1 MAAATALSTPED
13 ANSPARR
20 TVSREDLLAAALKLI
35 GPHRSLSTLSLREVA
50 REAGIAPNSFYRQFR
65 DMDELAVA
73 LIDAAG
79 RSLRTIIGEA
89 RQRATST
96 ATSVVR
102 VSVETFMEQLRAD
115 DKLLHV
121 LLREGAVG
129 SDDFKH
135 AVEREL
141 HYFEEE
147 LQHDLVR
154 LAALDGAV
162 LHAPELVAKAIT
174 RLVFAMGAT
183 AMDLPPEKDPELV
196 EQISTMIR
204 MIIVGA
210 HPRRIP
216 PRLIEIPWAGSF
228 RRKGSWSASPT
239 PWSLPRR
246 RRAGE
251 LGRHHRT
258 ALRTGSLGIFHAPFT
273 AASRTL
279 NYSDRA
285 LHSVW

>member
-102 VSVETFMEQLRAD
+102 VSVETFMEQ
-115 DKLLHV
+115 HV

-210 HPRRIP
+210 RTP
-216 PRLIEIPWAGSF
+216 AAF
-228 RRKGSWSASPT
+228 RRG
-239 PWSLPRR
+239 
-246 RRAGE
+246 
-251 LGRHHRT
+251 
-258 ALRTGSLGIFHAPFT
+258 
-273 AASRTL
+273 
-279 NYSDRA
+279 
-285 LHSVW
+285 